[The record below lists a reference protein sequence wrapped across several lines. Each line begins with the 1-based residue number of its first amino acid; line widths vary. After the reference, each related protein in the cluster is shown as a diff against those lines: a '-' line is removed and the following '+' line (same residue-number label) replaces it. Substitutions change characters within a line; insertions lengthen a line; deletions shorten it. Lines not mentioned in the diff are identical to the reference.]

1 MQTYFISGSNILTIR
16 LKQRTEVTE
25 NGITK
30 VEVKDLENLTW
41 NLQDM
46 YLQTNYSESISNYT
60 YDEDTSFFSFTASV
74 PSDGIGNEYRATIDD
89 STGSLWNGSV
99 QVFASQSVVKTEYVN
114 QIPVE
119 EIYVSRESENEF
131 IILEN

>member
-1 MQTYFISGSNILTIR
+1 MQTYYISGSNILTIR
-16 LKQRTEVTE
+16 LKQRTDVTQ
-25 NGITK
+25 NGLTK
-30 VEVKDLENLTW
+30 VEVRDLGDLTW

-46 YLQTNYSESISNYT
+46 YLQTNYSSSITDYT

-74 PSDGIGNEYRATIDD
+74 PSASIGDEFRATINDD
-89 STGSLWNGSV
+89 TGSIWNGSV
-99 QVFASQSVVKTEYVN
+99 QVYASQSVVKTEYVN

-119 EIYVSRESENEF
+119 EIYVSRETANEF